1 MRRIRQIIETHD
13 WASDDQ
19 SADADADLG
28 FDDDLE
34 EQLLS
39 FEKSS
44 SGFNLE
50 VNELEREMFGLRM
63 AIERG
68 GDDGEEFGD
77 FEGDDD
83 GDIKVESMEALM
95 LRMQAIKGIYFS
107 LFLFGAYANGADM
120 SADLPESER
129 KKFAAKAVRDI
140 MKEM

>member
-19 SADADADLG
+19 STDVDADLG
-28 FDDDLE
+28 FDDHLE
-34 EQLLS
+34 EQLLGLD
-39 FEKSS
+39 KSS

-68 GDDGEEFGD
+68 GDDGEDEFGD
-77 FEGDDD
+77 FGDDD

-95 LRMQAIKGIYFS
+95 LRMQAIKGVYS
-107 LFLFGAYANGADM
+107 LL
-120 SADLPESER
+120 
-129 KKFAAKAVRDI
+129 
-140 MKEM
+140 

>member
-13 WASDDQ
+13 WASDDT
-19 SADADADLG
+19 SADAVADLG

-34 EQLLS
+34 EQLLG
-39 FEKSS
+39 FDKSS

-68 GDDGEEFGD
+68 GDDGDEFGD

-95 LRMQAIKGIYFS
+95 LRMQAIKGMNSS
-107 LFLFGAYANGADM
+107 LVFVWTDANEADM

>member
-1 MRRIRQIIETHD
+1 MRRIRQIIETHE

-34 EQLLS
+34 EQLLG
-39 FEKSS
+39 FDKSN

-68 GDDGEEFGD
+68 GDDGDEFGG
-77 FEGDDD
+77 FEDDDD

-95 LRMQAIKGIYFS
+95 LRMQAIKGIYSS
-107 LFLFGAYANGADM
+107 LVLVWADANYADM

>member
-19 SADADADLG
+19 SGDADADLG

-34 EQLLS
+34 EQLLG
-39 FEKSS
+39 FDKSS

-68 GDDGEEFGD
+68 GDDEDEFGD

-95 LRMQAIKGIYFS
+95 LRMQAIKGMYSS
-107 LFLFGAYANGADM
+107 LVFVWANADEVDM

-129 KKFAAKAVRDI
+129 KKFAAKAVRGI

>member
-34 EQLLS
+34 EQLLGLD
-39 FEKSS
+39 KSG

-68 GDDGEEFGD
+68 GGGGDDDDGEDDFGA
-77 FEGDDD
+77 FGDDD

-95 LRMQAIKGIYFS
+95 LRMQAIKGTYSIYLS
-107 LFLFGAYANGADM
+107 SG
-120 SADLPESER
+120 
-129 KKFAAKAVRDI
+129 KC
-140 MKEM
+140 